1 MNGERDPTFLRCALQ
16 KPKERRMVL
25 RLEAELQRLR
35 NSTAP
40 SLEMQPMSAYN
51 ASLVEAVA
59 AHFGLRV
66 SSAAAHPAAVGEEP
80 LVRLTLLKTE
90 ASAASPPPLPLS
102 ELVPAAEGRGGCGCG
117 GVAASGSDSAT
128 PSATPPRVDSAD
140 SLEMVDCGPRVD
152 ASKVQLMRRTR
163 GAVAGATR
171 PAVRLTPDEVE
182 ARHRQKEAE

>member
-16 KPKERRMVL
+16 KPKERRNVL
-25 RLEAELQRLR
+25 RLETELQRLR

-66 SSAAAHPAAVGEEP
+66 SSAAADPAAAGDEP

-90 ASAASPPPLPLS
+90 ASAASPPSSTSVVSPSLIDCPNLHS
-102 ELVPAAEGRGGCGCG
+102 TFSSLCSSSIGCKNH
-117 GVAASGSDSAT
+117 
-128 PSATPPRVDSAD
+128 
-140 SLEMVDCGPRVD
+140 SLL
-152 ASKVQLMRRTR
+152 QLT
-163 GAVAGATR
+163 TQWK
-171 PAVRLTPDEVE
+171 P
-182 ARHRQKEAE
+182 